1 MIKVIKNG
9 TVLTMSDNRDSFE
22 DVDIVIDGNKIIDL
36 KENYDGVYDELIDGS
51 NKIVLPGLIN
61 AHTHLGM
68 SYFRATNDNLSLQD
82 WLNKR
87 IWPVEDK
94 MDEDDIYYGT
104 LLSVIEMIRTGTTC
118 SSDMYFFA
126 DGAIKALKQT
136 HVRCLF
142 TRCLSDIDNGW
153 DTRILEFKDLY
164 SRYKDDH
171 LIKFSVAPHALYTCN
186 LEYLKKCSNLASE
199 LNLPVH
205 MHYLENKKEID
216 DIIQKYKMEPLEV
229 IKESGLIDNK
239 LILAHCTF
247 LDEEN
252 LKTFKGKDISI
263 VHNPISNLNL
273 GCGIADIIKYKDYV
287 NVCLGTDSQGS
298 GNNLNMFYHMSIVD
312 LLQKG
317 LYGDPTVLSSYEVLK
332 MATINGAKAMGM
344 DNEIGSIEIGKNA
357 DIVML
362 NMDDVLTEPHLDLI
376 TNLVHNAYNS
386 VCMTMVDGDVLMKDG
401 KILLDVDEKDL
412 IKIINGRLSKY

>member
-1 MIKVIKNG
+1 
-9 TVLTMSDNRDSFE
+9 
-22 DVDIVIDGNKIIDL
+22 
-36 KENYDGVYDELIDGS
+36 
-51 NKIVLPGLIN
+51 
-61 AHTHLGM
+61 
-68 SYFRATNDNLSLQD
+68 
-82 WLNKR
+82 
-87 IWPVEDK
+87 
-94 MDEDDIYYGT
+94 
-104 LLSVIEMIRTGTTC
+104 
-118 SSDMYFFA
+118 
-126 DGAIKALKQT
+126 
-136 HVRCLF
+136 
-142 TRCLSDIDNGW
+142 
-153 DTRILEFKDLY
+153 
-164 SRYKDDH
+164 
-171 LIKFSVAPHALYTCN
+171 
-186 LEYLKKCSNLASE
+186 
-199 LNLPVH
+199 
-205 MHYLENKKEID
+205 
-216 DIIQKYKMEPLEV
+216 
-229 IKESGLIDNK
+229 
-239 LILAHCTF
+239 

-332 MATINGAKAMGM
+332 MATINGAKAIGM

-401 KILLDVDEKDL
+401 EILLDVDEKDL